1 MRIELSDHEADVL
14 REYLDRVIGDLGMEI
29 PATDAPQFREQLRDR
44 RDVLRR
50 VRDAIGTDVPLR

>member
-1 MRIELSDHEADVL
+1 MLIELSDHEADVL
-14 REYLDRVIGDLGMEI
+14 REYLDRVIGDLGMES